1 MVKKCPNCDT
11 PAIDDQSIF
20 CNKCGTKIPEEPC
33 NTLPICNKCGTP
45 AIDDKAL
52 YCNRCGNPIQQQPH
66 DKIQTNDKP
75 QLKPEKMQIDESPK
89 KYAHIPLVS
98 ENTGKRANPQDEK
111 ITFNKIE
118 TLPKRNSIAPK
129 RIQETRCTCSACGKV
144 WYYGKTD
151 VYNNFSKQLRNAGK
165 NISGVSCCCWPM
177 SYMGREETDM
187 GKCPGCGSKA
197 IKKEQITHE
206 VE

>member
-1 MVKKCPNCDT
+1 MVKRCPNCDT

-20 CNKCGTKIPEEPC
+20 CNKCGTKIPDEPG

-45 AIDDKAL
+45 VIDDKSL

-66 DKIQTNDKP
+66 DKIQTNNKP
-75 QLKPEKMQIDESPK
+75 QIKPEIMQIGESPK
-89 KYAHIPLVS
+89 KYAHIPLVA
-98 ENTGKRANPQDEK
+98 ENTGKRDNPQDEK

-118 TLPKRNSIAPK
+118 TLPKRNGIAPK

-165 NISGVSCCCWPM
+165 NISGASCCCWPM
-177 SYMGREETDM
+177 SYMSREETDM